1 VKQASIYRLVD
12 RAGFCSSN
20 VHQNDQL
27 GPTIR
32 TFGNFLA
39 LLCLIFGIAFTA
51 YIPALLEQ
59 RIGSLFFFGLIP
71 AAGFYVGSHILSHLL
86 VVGRDLCEMIAARCF
101 RCFVFL
107 VKSFLIWVGPHVSG
121 VSIGCLM
128 LLAHCRLSKLS
139 DLSQKTCRSIRHRCW
154 RAHTAFIEYL
164 CLLIRSGARF
174 VIRMQASH
182 ARSVPDVPRGGWG
195 LWPLIRKGM
204 LLTAFGLAW
213 CGGHY
218 IWLLD
223 LKREDPAGGAA
234 IDAVVERIIGIKSDG
249 AAIDAVVEI

>member
-1 VKQASIYRLVD
+1 MKQASTYRLVD

-20 VHQNDQL
+20 VNQNDQL

-32 TFGNFLA
+32 TAGNFLA
-39 LLCLIFGIAFTA
+39 LLCLTFGTVTA
-51 YIPALLEQ
+51 CVPALLEQ
-59 RIGSLFFFGLIP
+59 RIGSLFFFGVIP
-71 AAGFYVGSHILSHLL
+71 AAGFYVGGHISSHLL
-86 VVGRDLCEMIAARCF
+86 IVGRDLCEIIAARCF

-107 VKSFLIWVGPHVSG
+107 VKSFLIWVGSQVSG
-121 VSIGCLM
+121 VSMG
-128 LLAHCRLSKLS
+128 
-139 DLSQKTCRSIRHRCW
+139 SIRHRCW
-154 RAHTAFIEYL
+154 RAHTVFIGYL

-182 ARSVPDVPRGGWG
+182 ARWVPDVPRGAWG

-204 LLTAFGLAW
+204 LLTALGLGW

-223 LKREDPAGGAA
+223 LKRETRLA
-234 IDAVVERIIGIKSDG
+234 ERPLTQ
-249 AAIDAVVEI
+249 